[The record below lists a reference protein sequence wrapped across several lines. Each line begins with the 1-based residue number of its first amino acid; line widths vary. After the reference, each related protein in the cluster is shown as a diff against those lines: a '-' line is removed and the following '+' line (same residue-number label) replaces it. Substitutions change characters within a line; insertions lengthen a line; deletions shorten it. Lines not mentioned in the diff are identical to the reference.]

1 MQFYYLPLSLP
12 LLDAH
17 LQSRFT
23 EIKYDCG
30 QETWIFVRTI
40 ANYEGIPRRWDLERR
55 KERINQK
62 NTGVITA
69 LLFSRWR
76 VIGQGGREGEGGR
89 DPEAARETARI
100 SRGRNGLSNSCK
112 LAPTGSV
119 RGRDEKWEIVVRG
132 DRASVVI
139 ELSRGDRGND
149 TSVERWKLI
158 IVEEKKWWPRWCWM
172 NYVFS

>member
-1 MQFYYLPLSLP
+1 MTRNWPG
-12 LLDAH
+12 
-17 LQSRFT
+17 R
-23 EIKYDCG
+23 
-30 QETWIFVRTI
+30 
-40 ANYEGIPRRWDLERR
+40 ERR
-55 KERINQK
+55 
-62 NTGVITA
+62 
-69 LLFSRWR
+69 
-76 VIGQGGREGEGGR
+76 GRGEGGR

-119 RGRDEKWEIVVRG
+119 RGRDEKREIVVRG

-158 IVEEKKWWPRWCWM
+158 IVEEKKVVAPVMLDELCI
-172 NYVFS
+172 